1 MSGFE
6 GSEVWSDLEIKVEI
20 LKRPAVEEAP
30 LNLDSDVE
38 SMKRKCPEEIKCGVR
53 ELLKIVKKSKTLDET
68 ESKLQE
74 ELKESLLTENEVDDQ
89 AKTCERNGHDYLRNS
104 ETGPTWDNFLG
115 RLTLDV
121 SVKKRKYEKLLVKK
135 AALETA
141 MIKAK
146 DINEEREIN
155 IAGGNKEVEAKYE
168 LMKTWQEGIRRLQQA
183 IDEEGKQMI
192 AIKEHLRQETKK
204 VRKGSNDIIN
214 YSLKLSVLDDDLVTV
229 FGGEDSNSDLAVTN
243 DKLKSDNA
251 ELKQVL
257 SECIAAKE
265 SQLQCPYCLE
275 MASPPIYKCSS
286 EHLICNQ
293 CFTNATISRCVI
305 CSIKLSYKGLIY
317 RYRSAE
323 AAWEEWRDLKRKLFD
338 L

>member
-1 MSGFE
+1 M
-6 GSEVWSDLEIKVEI
+6 
-20 LKRPAVEEAP
+20 
-30 LNLDSDVE
+30 DSDVE
-38 SMKRKCPEEIKCGVR
+38 SMKRKCAEEIKCGVG
-53 ELLKIVKKSKTLDET
+53 ELLKIVKKSKALDET
-68 ESKLQE
+68 ENKLQE
-74 ELKESLLTENEVDDQ
+74 ELKESLLEEKLEVDEQ
-89 AKTCERNGHDYLRNS
+89 ANTCERNGHDYLKNN
-104 ETGPTWDNFLG
+104 ETGPTWENFLE
-115 RLTLDV
+115 RLNMDV

-135 AALETA
+135 AALRSA
-141 MIKAK
+141 MRKAK
-146 DINEEREIN
+146 DINEERERN
-155 IAGGNKEVEAKYE
+155 IAGGNNEVDAKYV
-168 LMKTWQEGIRRLQQA
+168 LIKTWQEGIRRLQQA

-204 VRKGSNDIIN
+204 VKKSSNDIIN
-214 YSLKLSVLDDDLVTV
+214 NSLKLSVLEDDLVTV
-229 FGGEDSNSDLAVTN
+229 FGGEDSNSDLAVKN

-257 SECIAAKE
+257 SDCIAGKE

-293 CFTNATISRCVI
+293 CFTKATISRCVI
-305 CSIKLSYKGLIY
+305 CSIKLTYKGLIY

-323 AAWEEWRDLKRKLFD
+323 AAWEEWRNLKRKMFD